1 MRSIFTILAAT
12 ITCSLCAQEMEVITL
27 TNPSFE
33 GNPRRGVD
41 IFYLE
46 GWRDCGAIY
55 FGNET
60 PPDVHPD
67 NLAWENNAPPED
79 GKTYLGMVVR
89 DNDSWE
95 SVTQRLSSPIQGN
108 HCYSFSI
115 SMMRSNRY
123 VSATRL
129 NTDKIENYQ
138 EPAVLRIWGGSGF
151 CNQRELLAESEPVS
165 NHEWQ
170 TYNFEFRPTQNHRYF
185 TIEAFYKT
193 PILFPYNG
201 HILVDH
207 ASDITRIACPGEE
220 LAIAEEPEE
229 ASPEFVPPH
238 KRRKKP
244 EVSTPANPDIT
255 VPPKKEGP
263 KIMTDL
269 DRKTIKKGQTLT
281 IKNLYFEADKSYIN
295 SRSNDV
301 LNEIFYFLAENKDI
315 IIEIGGHTNGLCE
328 AQFCDQLSTDRAKTV
343 AQYLNSRGIEA
354 SRLQYKGYGKRK
366 QIASNNTALGRQKNQ
381 RVEIKILE
389 LES

>member
-1 MRSIFTILAAT
+1 MRSIFTIIAVFVLF
-12 ITCSLCAQEMEVITL
+12 SVGAQEMEVITL

-60 PPDVHPD
+60 PPDIHPD
-67 NLAWENNAPPED
+67 NMAWQNSAPPED
-79 GKTYLGMVVR
+79 GNTYLGMVVR

-95 SVTQRLSSPIQGN
+95 SVTQRLSTAIQGGQ
-108 HCYSFSI
+108 CYSFSV
-115 SMMRSNRY
+115 SMMRSSRY
-123 VSATRL
+123 VSPTRL
-129 NTDKIENYQ
+129 NIDKIENYQ

-151 CNQRELLAESEPVS
+151 CNQRELLAESTPVD
-165 NHEWQ
+165 NQEWK
-170 TYNFEFRPTQNHRYF
+170 TFSFEFRPTQNHRYF

-201 HILVDH
+201 HILVDN
-207 ASDITRIACPGEE
+207 ASEIVRIACPGEE
-220 LAIAEEPEE
+220 LAVVEEPIK
-229 ASPEFVPPH
+229 PEVEVVPPH

-244 EVSTPANPDIT
+244 QVNTPPPPENT

-263 KIMTDL
+263 KIMEDL
-269 DRKTIKKGQTLT
+269 DRKKIKKGQTFT
-281 IKNLYFEADKSYIN
+281 IKNLYFEADQSDIN
-295 SRSNDV
+295 SRSHDV

-315 IIEIGGHTNGLCE
+315 VIEIGGHTNGLCE
-328 AQFCDQLSTDRAKTV
+328 SQFCDKLSTDRAKTV

-354 SRLQYKGYGKRK
+354 ARLQFKGYGKRN